1 MLGSSDHETYRNFVQ
16 RLMQCGWYRVGQGP
30 AHDPDRVMWG
40 FREGHVVDRP
50 TSATLW
56 IPAGDE
62 ISAMR
67 ILLGEIEQLRGNGEG
82 PGTARGWLAS
92 VTPLHPHRKH
102 TVSARNRTTV

>member
-1 MLGSSDHETYRNFVQ
+1 MLGPSDHETYRDFVQ

-67 ILLGEIEQLRGNGEG
+67 ILLGEIEQLRGNDEG
-82 PGTARGWLAS
+82 PRTARMWLAS
-92 VTPLHPHRKH
+92 VTPLQPHRKRA
-102 TVSARNRTTV
+102 VSASNRTTV